1 MALSVIFDTSPSS
14 MSIPS
19 NAEDAAA
26 LETRIPPIHDDGS
39 WGKALHAPV
48 INNGP
53 DSESEQDAL
62 FTANA

>member
-1 MALSVIFDTSPSS
+1 MALSVILDTLPSS
-14 MSIPS
+14 MSIPYD
-19 NAEDAAA
+19 AEDAAA
-26 LETRIPPIHDDGS
+26 LETRLTPIHDDGS

-53 DSESEQDAL
+53 DSGSEQDAL